1 MHPPLA
7 GISSKATAALLAE
20 LAARFRDLHGRPV
33 ALESV
38 GGVDAARRVREG
50 EAFDVVV
57 LDAAA
62 IDALV
67 SAGCVLAEGR
77 KDIVRSKVVV
87 AVRAGAPLPSIESV
101 ERLQAVLL
109 AAASIGFSTGPS
121 GSALKKLIAAWG
133 LQAEL
138 EPKLRQ
144 APPGV
149 PVGSLIAKGDV
160 EIGFQQ
166 FSELMSVPGI
176 AILGPLPAG
185 AEIVST
191 FSAGICAKARDRDAA
206 RQFVEFLASPTVSD
220 AKRRHGF
227 EPA

>member
-1 MHPPLA
+1 VAAPLA

-20 LAARFRDLHGRPV
+20 LTERYRSLHSIPVRF
-33 ALESV
+33 ESV

-50 EAFDVVV
+50 EPFDVVV

-67 SAGCVLAEGR
+67 SDGCVLAEGR
-77 KDIVRSKVVV
+77 KDIVRSRVVA
-87 AVRAGAPLPSIESV
+87 AVRAGGPAPAIDSV
-101 ERLQAVLL
+101 ERLQSALL

-160 EIGFQQ
+160 DIGFQQ
-166 FSELMSVPGI
+166 FSELMGVPGI
-176 AILGPLPAG
+176 AILDPLPPG
-185 AEIVST
+185 AAIVST
-191 FSAGICAKARDRDAA
+191 FSAGVCAKAQDRDAA
-206 RQFVEFLASPTVSD
+206 LRFVDFLASAGVLD
-220 AKRRHGF
+220 DKRRHGF